1 MKLSGVWS
9 EVELA
14 ARAQSALRVGATDP
28 EDLHSYLFSR
38 WLEEGYA
45 AEMHYLRR
53 SEDIRR
59 NPLERFPWARSVIAI
74 TVPYSPRRPE
84 APPDA
89 LSHRLARYA
98 LGDDYHEVL
107 DGILKAIEEA
117 IHRAAPESQT
127 RRYVDSGPLSDR
139 SYAAQAGL
147 GWIGRNGMLL
157 DENHGSYFFIG
168 LLLTSLENDLS
179 NPSVADRCGT
189 CTRCVEA
196 CPTDAILPGR
206 MIDSERCISY
216 ATIEKRGAI
225 EDWMK
230 SHLAGNVFGCDICQ
244 EVCPWN
250 RFAPPGH
257 PAFRARESYRAT
269 PVTDLLRMDQE
280 GFSTMFRKSAI
291 KRAKRSGMI
300 RNVTAAIGD
309 AAISEAAPAL

>member
-14 ARAQSALRVGATDP
+14 ARAQAVLRVGATGL
-28 EDLHSYLFSR
+28 EDLHSHLFSR

-45 AEMHYLRR
+45 AEMHYLRK
-53 SEDIRR
+53 SEAIRR
-59 NPLERFPWARSVIAI
+59 NPLERFPWARSVIAL
-74 TVPYSPRRPE
+74 TVPYSPTRPE

-89 LSHRLARYA
+89 LSHGLARYA

-107 DGILKAIEEA
+107 DAILKAIEEA

-127 RRYVDSGPLSDR
+127 RRYVDTGPLSDR

-157 DENHGSYFFIG
+157 DESHGSYFFIG
-168 LLLTSLENDLS
+168 LLLTSLENDLFT
-179 NPSVADRCGT
+179 PSVADRCGT

-216 ATIEKRGAI
+216 ATIEKRGEI

-230 SHLAGNVFGCDICQ
+230 PRLAGNVFGCDICQ

-257 PAFRARESYRAT
+257 TEFQARDSYRAT
-269 PVTDLLRMDQE
+269 PVTDLLRMNQDD
-280 GFSTMFRKSAI
+280 FSTMFRKSAV

-309 AAISEAAPAL
+309 AAISEVAPIL